1 MEKFREYSI
10 EAFLALSNESAEK
23 VECIYHL
30 AMVLD
35 SYNCPKLTPREFD
48 FLYDKNLKELR
59 RITNYISLTVDDI
72 EGE

>member
-10 EAFLALSNESAEK
+10 EAFIALDYESAEK

-30 AMVLD
+30 AMILD
-35 SYNCPKLTPREFD
+35 NYNCPKLTPREFD
-48 FLYDKNLKELR
+48 FLYDKNIKELR